1 MLRHVNCGFVCIFLM
16 IGRDRNVSII
26 LCLFLPYLLFPGITS
41 FCKKTSAH
49 IRGASQTVIR
59 KICILSFWPDFWK
72 ARGMAGTISKAL
84 QKRQFPQYAYQ
95 IWRLLSLEF
104 LWSSWPPATFVSN
117 FLCLVL
123 LLLPTTSCFSFYHTQ
138 TNTQSWLT
146 IACPFAAASKLQS
159 LTSIGFLSLTTAICR
174 F

>member
-1 MLRHVNCGFVCIFLM
+1 MLLHVNCGFVCIFLM
-16 IGRDRNVSII
+16 SGRDRNVSII

-41 FCKKTSAH
+41 FCEKTSAH

-59 KICILSFWPDFWK
+59 KICILSFWQDFWK
-72 ARGMAGTISKAL
+72 VRGMAVTISKAL
-84 QKRQFPQYAYQ
+84 QKRQFPQSAYQ

-146 IACPFAAASKLQS
+146 TTCPSAAASKLRS
-159 LTSIGFLSLTTAICR
+159 LTSIGFLSLKTAICR